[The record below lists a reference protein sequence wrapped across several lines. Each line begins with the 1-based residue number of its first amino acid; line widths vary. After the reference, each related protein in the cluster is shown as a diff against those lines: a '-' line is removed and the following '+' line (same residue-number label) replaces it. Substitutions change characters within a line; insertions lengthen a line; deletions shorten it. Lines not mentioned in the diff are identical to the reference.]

1 MQLEAKAVPE
11 FKEEDNVLHLLGT
24 ECILPEVFADFWR
37 KGTLCDVEIR
47 VADSSFRAHRV
58 VLAAS
63 SDYMRARFCIG
74 MADSHEQSIDLPEMP
89 AAAFE
94 AVLDH
99 MYTGKC
105 CIHTEMLVPLL
116 EAASR
121 LQYLR
126 LLEVA
131 SRAAE
136 ETLSP
141 SNGLRIWE
149 VADQLALTKLLS
161 ASKFMCMGNFED
173 IAMSSEFLFLSAE
186 RLLLL
191 LGEDELHIDRE
202 EVVFEALRRWRLAQ
216 DVVAPETWTALLS
229 KVRFPIMPRGYVLQV
244 RNDPLMQTPEATK
257 ALLDAMQDGNYR
269 LDTSQNRPRRRL
281 KFDSSRVVGN
291 SIEFLSNGAE
301 VRSLRDARS
310 FAVASQPLSAE
321 NGTFYACLTWY
332 TGSIVYIGVATSPD
346 SLNSWQ
352 AWVWNPSH
360 PQFCRHRGG
369 NMERSTNFGS
379 EKVAQGD
386 VIGVL
391 RQGQNLIFIHN
402 GELVHRSKESS
413 SHVMASDLED
423 EVFPCLGFWA
433 SNVQWEV
440 TTFTAS
446 VSACAHSLQKNVA
459 TTLLAEMQ
467 RKALRPNAVIYAVYA
482 ELSGPDF
489 FGCLADEATNSLKGT
504 WKGADADASGLLS
517 FTEMSMVLREGN
529 PDLTDKEL
537 AVLFREIDTNGDLTV
552 DFKEFARYLN
562 SGSDKSKLQ
571 KAKSKEQLTAER
583 CKEEFR
589 RADENSDG
597 KLSREEIAT
606 LLRKGNPD
614 MGEQE
619 LQLLFKSLDQDGSGQ
634 LDFNEF
640 VDYITGSRPEPV
652 EEAIPTPWAGMP
664 VPQAFVER
672 TSIEKAEWRGIFRSQ
687 LDDLIVFI
695 KEVLDKAPVQGG
707 ERLSW
712 GMVDMY
718 RATEMFVKPLTRSF
732 RCSFAELVATEPQEG
747 DLWDGPSSL
756 RAMDPGEVPKWFVS
770 HWWGTPLMQTAAML
784 KYHGDQR
791 QAKKP
796 AAMWLDAFAL
806 CLHDPEQLFPVPSVM
821 EAAPFLKVLISP
833 KCIGTVFL
841 MDGTGVATGRS
852 WCLLE
857 LALSLDMSKDK
868 STTHFVDIVAW
879 NAQLKKAALLADSGN
894 GDSAEVLDE
903 GGAAFPLDL
912 YIGGYKVAAHKAESR
927 LDIDRK
933 RILHFFASTPE
944 DRWDKVL
951 PPNDSKAYA
960 AVNARLQHRF
970 IAGAFAAAAI
980 KDDDK
985 MLKKM
990 ASEHPSFK
998 ESCTAYGFHPLH
1010 VAAMKGS
1017 HEALKVLVDL
1027 NCEVDATASDG
1038 RTPLFLAAREGH
1050 DTTVTQLLKAKAD
1063 VNKAIGSKSALHA
1076 SIEGGHITISGNLLD
1091 HKANPDSGTGE
1102 TPLQLAARHDQAAM
1116 CGLLLDFKADPLKES
1131 PDGRKPFELVRK
1143 SEKLADTLKQAA
1155 LQAHAGQMHK
1165 RRPSVHEAR
1174 MVRDLSQFCSKEVKD
1189 SRRK

>member
-1 MQLEAKAVPE
+1 
-11 FKEEDNVLHLLGT
+11 
-24 ECILPEVFADFWR
+24 
-37 KGTLCDVEIR
+37 
-47 VADSSFRAHRV
+47 
-58 VLAAS
+58 
-63 SDYMRARFCIG
+63 
-74 MADSHEQSIDLPEMP
+74 MP
-89 AAAFE
+89 P
-94 AVLDH
+94 
-99 MYTGKC
+99 K
-105 CIHTEMLVPLL
+105 
-116 EAASR
+116 
-121 LQYLR
+121 
-126 LLEVA
+126 
-131 SRAAE
+131 
-136 ETLSP
+136 
-141 SNGLRIWE
+141 
-149 VADQLALTKLLS
+149 K
-161 ASKFMCMGNFED
+161 
-173 IAMSSEFLFLSAE
+173 
-186 RLLLL
+186 
-191 LGEDELHIDRE
+191 
-202 EVVFEALRRWRLAQ
+202 
-216 DVVAPETWTALLS
+216 
-229 KVRFPIMPRGYVLQV
+229 PRG
-244 RNDPLMQTPEATK
+244 
-257 ALLDAMQDGNYR
+257 
-269 LDTSQNRPRRRL
+269 
-281 KFDSSRVVGN
+281 
-291 SIEFLSNGAE
+291 LSN
-301 VRSLRDARS
+301 
-310 FAVASQPLSAE
+310 
-321 NGTFYACLTWY
+321 
-332 TGSIVYIGVATSPD
+332 
-346 SLNSWQ
+346 
-352 AWVWNPSH
+352 
-360 PQFCRHRGG
+360 
-369 NMERSTNFGS
+369 
-379 EKVAQGD
+379 
-386 VIGVL
+386 
-391 RQGQNLIFIHN
+391 
-402 GELVHRSKESS
+402 
-413 SHVMASDLED
+413 
-423 EVFPCLGFWA
+423 
-433 SNVQWEV
+433 
-440 TTFTAS
+440 
-446 VSACAHSLQKNVA
+446 
-459 TTLLAEMQ
+459 Q
-467 RKALRPNAVIYAVYA
+467 RKK
-482 ELSGPDF
+482 ELQNIFRS
-489 FGCLADEATNSLKGT
+489 
-504 WKGADADASGLLS
+504 ADADASGLLS

-732 RCSFAELVATEPQEG
+732 RCSFAELVATEPQ
-747 DLWDGPSSL
+747 
-756 RAMDPGEVPKWFVS
+756 VPKWFVS